1 MDKMT
6 GKLRRW
12 WMPILFTL
20 VGGMGGWLYYRFVGC
35 VTGTCPI
42 AANPYL
48 MPAYGA
54 LIGLLLGSAFAPSKG
69 QNSDCGPE
77 A

>member
-1 MDKMT
+1 MNQT
-6 GKLRRW
+6 TRKLRQWRL
-12 WMPILFTL
+12 PILFTAAGAI
-20 VGGMGGWLYYRFVGC
+20 GGRLYYRFVGC

-54 LIGLLLGSAFAPSKG
+54 VIGLLLGYALQPKRRK
-69 QNSDCGPE
+69 QDNPPDP
-77 A
+77 